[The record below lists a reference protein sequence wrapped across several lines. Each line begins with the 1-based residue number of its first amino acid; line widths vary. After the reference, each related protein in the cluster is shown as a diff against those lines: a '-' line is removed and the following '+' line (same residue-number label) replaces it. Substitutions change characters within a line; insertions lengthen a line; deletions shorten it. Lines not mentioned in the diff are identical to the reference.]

1 MAAFEYE
8 ALDGEGRVVKG
19 VMEGDAERKVRGL
32 LREKGFIPVKVS
44 AIEKEPKERRAFTFQ
59 TGLKSSELSLL
70 TRQFA
75 TLVRAGLPIE
85 ECLQALTEQ
94 SESARARKIL
104 AAVRTKVREGEPL
117 ARALG
122 EYPGSFPPLYR
133 HLIEAGEQSG
143 KLPVILERLADYTEQ
158 RQALTQKVWV
168 AFLYPALV
176 TVVALAVVG
185 GLLVY
190 VVPQIAQVFV
200 DSGAPLP
207 WATRALIAM
216 SHVAKK
222 GGILWP
228 AGVLVLALAG
238 RMLLRDRERRISWQ
252 RFLLRVPLLGRLIR
266 SLNATRLAST
276 LGILTSS
283 GIPLL
288 SALETAMHV
297 VTNLPMQAAV
307 EEAKRQVREGGSLS
321 RSLGKT
327 KLFPPLVVHLIGS
340 GEASGSLDTM
350 LARAAEAQT
359 RELEGFVTALTS
371 LIEPVLILVMGG
383 MVLFIVLAILLPIFD
398 MNQLIK

>member
-8 ALDGEGRVVKG
+8 ALDARGRSVRG
-19 VMEGDAERKVRGL
+19 VMEGDAERLVRGL
-32 LREKGFIPVKVS
+32 LREQGYVPVKV
-44 AIEKEPKERRAFTFQ
+44 ERIVREAVSRRPFSFES
-59 TGLKSSELSLL
+59 GLKASELAVL

-85 ECLQALTEQ
+85 EALQALTEQ
-94 SESARARKIL
+94 SESARSRKIL

-122 EYPGSFPPLYR
+122 GFPTSFPPLYR
-133 HLIEAGEQSG
+133 HLVEAGEQSG
-143 KLPVILERLADYTEQ
+143 KLPLILERLADYTEQ
-158 RQALTQKVWV
+158 RQALTQRVWV

-176 TVVALAVVG
+176 TIVATAIVG

-200 DSGAPLP
+200 QSGASLP
-207 WATRALIAM
+207 WATRALLRISHIAK
-216 SHVAKK
+216 A

-228 AGVLVLALAG
+228 LGLLAAVFTG
-238 RMLLRDRERRISWQ
+238 HWLLRNERRRFLWQ
-252 RFLLRVPLLGRLIR
+252 RAWLRSPLLGRLIR
-266 SLNATRLAST
+266 SLNAARLAST

-288 SALETAMHV
+288 SALETALQV
-297 VTNLPMQAAV
+297 VTNLPMRAAV
-307 EEAKRQVREGGSLS
+307 EDARRQVREGGSLS
-321 RSLGKT
+321 RALGRAR
-327 KLFPPLVVHLIGS
+327 LFPPMVVHLIGS
-340 GEASGSLDTM
+340 GEASGTLDTM

-359 RELEGFVTALTS
+359 RELEGFITGLTS

-398 MNQLIK
+398 MNNLIK

>member
-1 MAAFEYE
+1 M
-8 ALDGEGRVVKG
+8 
-19 VMEGDAERKVRGL
+19 
-32 LREKGFIPVKVS
+32 
-44 AIEKEPKERRAFTFQ
+44 RAFTWQ

-104 AAVRTKVREGEPL
+104 AAVRTKVREGQPL
-117 ARALG
+117 AHALG
-122 EYPGSFPPLYR
+122 EFPASFPLLYR

-143 KLPVILERLADYTEQ
+143 RLSVILERLADYTEQ

-176 TVVALAVVG
+176 TVVALVVVG

-222 GGILWP
+222 VGFC
-228 AGVLVLALAG
+228 G
-238 RMLLRDRERRISWQ
+238 RPGCW
-252 RFLLRVPLLGRLIR
+252 
-266 SLNATRLAST
+266 
-276 LGILTSS
+276 
-283 GIPLL
+283 
-288 SALETAMHV
+288 
-297 VTNLPMQAAV
+297 
-307 EEAKRQVREGGSLS
+307 
-321 RSLGKT
+321 
-327 KLFPPLVVHLIGS
+327 
-340 GEASGSLDTM
+340 
-350 LARAAEAQT
+350 
-359 RELEGFVTALTS
+359 
-371 LIEPVLILVMGG
+371 
-383 MVLFIVLAILLPIFD
+383 
-398 MNQLIK
+398 